1 MVNEAMYARGAES
14 SVIREI
20 FSYANERKAQV
31 GAEHVFDFSLGNPS
45 VPAPDAVRASIERS
59 LTLPPEVLH
68 GYTPAPGMPE
78 ARQAVADSL
87 NRRFGTSY
95 GMADIFMTVGAAAS
109 VSCALHA
116 VACPGEEVIVI
127 APYFPEYRV
136 WIETAGATCV
146 EVPADPQTFQIDVE
160 AVAAAITPR
169 TAAVI
174 IDSPNNPTGDLMPL
188 DLIAALCDACPGL
201 VMVDEAYMEF
211 AEPGASAIA
220 LLDEQ
225 PNLVVLRTFSKAFG
239 EAGARCG
246 YIIAAPDVI
255 DVYAAVR
262 QIYSVNVLSQAAAL
276 TALRERAAFDEDIA
290 TIKRERE
297 RVYTGIEQ
305 LLAGTAAGA
314 RVWPSSG
321 NFLLVRLPG
330 CASRVRTRLRDEY
343 SILVRDF
350 SAAPGLADC
359 LRITIGTPAE
369 NDEVLAALGAL
380 VKEEL
385 A

>member
-1 MVNEAMYARGAES
+1 MIELSERMRALVQSHLVDAEPYDPM
-14 SVIREI
+14 
-20 FSYANERKAQV
+20 FSPTRINLSANENTY
-31 GAEHVFDFSLGNPS
+31 GI
-45 VPAPDAVRASIERS
+45 PAAVRAHID
-59 LTLPPEVLH
+59 
-68 GYTPAPGMPE
+68 E
-78 ARQAVADSL
+78 ALAQATL
-87 NRRFGTSY
+87 NRYPDAMSNDLRDEIAAWHGVRREQVCVCNGGDEGIFNLLLAFGGAGRTVLTCPPDFSEYAQFAQLLQTSV
-95 GMADIFMTVGAAAS
+95 ATVFRDPETMLPDGP
-109 VSCALHA
+109 AL
-116 VACPGEEVIVI
+116 V
-127 APYFPEYRV
+127 
-136 WIETAGATCV
+136 ETARKANL
-146 EVPADPQTFQIDVE
+146 
-160 AVAAAITPR
+160 AIVT
-169 TAAVI
+169 
-174 IDSPNNPTGDLMPL
+174 SPNDPTGDLMPL

-211 AEPGASAIA
+211 AEPGASALA
-220 LLDEQ
+220 LLDEH

-239 EAGARCG
+239 EAGVRCG

-262 QIYSVNVLSQAAAL
+262 QIYSVNVLSQAAAF

>member
-1 MVNEAMYARGAES
+1 MFRDPETMLPDAPVLVETA
-14 SVIREI
+14 
-20 FSYANERKAQV
+20 RKANL
-31 GAEHVFDFSLGNPS
+31 A
-45 VPAPDAVRASIERS
+45 
-59 LTLPPEVLH
+59 
-68 GYTPAPGMPE
+68 
-78 ARQAVADSL
+78 
-87 NRRFGTSY
+87 
-95 GMADIFMTVGAAAS
+95 
-109 VSCALHA
+109 
-116 VACPGEEVIVI
+116 IV
-127 APYFPEYRV
+127 
-136 WIETAGATCV
+136 T
-146 EVPADPQTFQIDVE
+146 
-160 AVAAAITPR
+160 
-169 TAAVI
+169 
-174 IDSPNNPTGDLMPL
+174 SPNNPTGDLMPL

-297 RVYTGIEQ
+297 YTGIEQ